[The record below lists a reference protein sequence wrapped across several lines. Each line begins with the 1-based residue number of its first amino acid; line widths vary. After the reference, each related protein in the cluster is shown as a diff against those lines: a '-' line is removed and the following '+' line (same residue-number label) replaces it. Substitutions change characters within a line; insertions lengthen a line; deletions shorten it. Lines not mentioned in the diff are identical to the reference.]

1 MPLTIEQANCFA
13 QPAEVSHWISA
24 IECRIGPWIKEQ
36 GNKALWD
43 VVLFTSQRQGIIKK
57 PLSRLK
63 FAKLLVEL
71 CPKALS
77 ATDTVS
83 SIKASMEKSEFT
95 KKQMTGFDDLLSTH
109 KLKLLVAEIDGL
121 FASGE
126 NYEPPVK
133 PECTLKSR
141 LEQYLRGIVDEQT
154 EKIPCS
160 VIKEHPVYGDI
171 KVTLS
176 IETFQTSKFKENN
189 TPSYIVAYECID
201 GIVDSEK
208 VYSLIGRSKKVQ
220 GIKLWIV
227 SSNGFRNEVV
237 RLARENSIGLMRI
250 DLNTGVN
257 DDSFILPRSVEDH
270 VRCQQSIETMKGE
283 RRMEYPLLSWKENLV
298 TSSMVEVLAAEGVR
312 IKNGLLLKAPF
323 LSNDK
328 IEKLA
333 NELTDTLTEEDL
345 LPVNIDSILQSHELS
360 WQFGELPTEQ
370 LGIIALSKKIVTINS
385 SLQSDTPRIRF
396 TLAHELGH
404 HLLHKDLLESFQ
416 MVSFGETDSTLD
428 TTPVAGVELSW
439 LEHHANHFASC
450 LLMPRKTVI
459 RQYEKFFEA
468 YITACYGDK
477 LAPLYWDDNNQA
489 AKDNCLRLLKPLSS
503 RFKVSV
509 EAMKWR
515 LKSLNLLTMGKS
527 MLHSEP
533 RLLRYF

>member
-1 MPLTIEQANCFA
+1 
-13 QPAEVSHWISA
+13 
-24 IECRIGPWIKEQ
+24 
-36 GNKALWD
+36 
-43 VVLFTSQRQGIIKK
+43 
-57 PLSRLK
+57 
-63 FAKLLVEL
+63 
-71 CPKALS
+71 
-77 ATDTVS
+77 
-83 SIKASMEKSEFT
+83 MEKSEFT

-201 GIVDSEK
+201 GIVDPEK

-237 RLARENSIGLMRI
+237 CLARENSIGLMRI

-312 IKNGLLLKAPF
+312 IKNGLLLKAPLF
-323 LSNDK
+323 LMIK
-328 IEKLA
+328 
-333 NELTDTLTEEDL
+333 
-345 LPVNIDSILQSHELS
+345 
-360 WQFGELPTEQ
+360 
-370 LGIIALSKKIVTINS
+370 
-385 SLQSDTPRIRF
+385 
-396 TLAHELGH
+396 
-404 HLLHKDLLESFQ
+404 
-416 MVSFGETDSTLD
+416 
-428 TTPVAGVELSW
+428 
-439 LEHHANHFASC
+439 
-450 LLMPRKTVI
+450 
-459 RQYEKFFEA
+459 
-468 YITACYGDK
+468 
-477 LAPLYWDDNNQA
+477 
-489 AKDNCLRLLKPLSS
+489 
-503 RFKVSV
+503 
-509 EAMKWR
+509 
-515 LKSLNLLTMGKS
+515 
-527 MLHSEP
+527 
-533 RLLRYF
+533 